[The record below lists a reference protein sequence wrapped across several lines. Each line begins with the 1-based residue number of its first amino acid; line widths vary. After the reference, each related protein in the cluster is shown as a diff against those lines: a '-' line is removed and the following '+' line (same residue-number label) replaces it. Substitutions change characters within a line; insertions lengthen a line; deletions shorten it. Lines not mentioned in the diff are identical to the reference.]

1 MRLVFVAAD
10 PREFTGVLTRAEQ
23 PRRAAIGVDWARTAR
38 LAGHEVMLVAN
49 GIGRE
54 RAAAA
59 AGAGAE
65 AFAAEGI
72 VSTGFCGALAPELGI
87 GDIVAASSV
96 EGPRRQFRACPVS
109 SARVPHRGVVRTIDH
124 VAQTAEEKGQL
135 RATGAAAVEM
145 EAAGVAARAEERRLP
160 FYCIRA
166 VTDLAGETLANDF
179 NRALRSGGYFDT
191 MLILRNSLRDPLVRV
206 PELLRLRERCFLAAN
221 SLGEF
226 FAGCR
231 F

>member
-1 MRLVFVAAD
+1 MRLVFVAAE

-23 PRRAAIGVDWARTAR
+23 SRRARIGVDWARTAR

-49 GIGRE
+49 GIGRV

-59 AGAGAE
+59 AEAAAE
-65 AFAAEGI
+65 AFGAEGI
-72 VSTGFCGALAPELGI
+72 VSTGFCGALAPELEI
-87 GDIVAASSV
+87 GDIVTASSV
-96 EGPRRQFRACPVS
+96 ENHHRQFLARTVS
-109 SARVPHRGVVRTIDH
+109 SARVPHSGVVRTIDH
-124 VAQTAEEKGQL
+124 VAQTAEEKSRL
-135 RATGAAAVEM
+135 RTTGAAAVEM
-145 EAAGVAARAEERRLP
+145 EAAGVAARAEERGLP
-160 FYCIRA
+160 FYCVRA
-166 VTDLAGETLANDF
+166 VTDLAEETLANDF
-179 NRALRSGGYFDT
+179 NRALRSAGYFDT

>member
-23 PRRAAIGVDWARTAR
+23 PRRANIGVDWARIAR
-38 LAGHEVMLVAN
+38 FAGHEVMLVAN
-49 GIGRE
+49 GIGQA

-59 AGAGAE
+59 AGAAAE
-65 AFAAEGI
+65 AFAPEGI
-72 VSTGFCGALAPELGI
+72 VSTGFCGGLAPELGI
-87 GDIVAASSV
+87 ADIVAASAV
-96 EGPRRQFRACPVS
+96 EGRQRQFRACPVS
-109 SARVPHRGVVRTIDH
+109 SERALHSGVVCTIDH
-124 VAQTAEEKGQL
+124 VARTAEEKGRL
-135 RATGAAAVEM
+135 RAGGAAAVEM
-145 EAAGVAARAEERRLP
+145 EAAGVAARAEERGVP
-160 FYCIRA
+160 FYCVRA

-179 NRALRSGGYFDT
+179 NGALRSSGYFDT

-226 FAGCR
+226 FAGCH

>member
-1 MRLVFVAAD
+1 
-10 PREFTGVLTRAEQ
+10 
-23 PRRAAIGVDWARTAR
+23 
-38 LAGHEVMLVAN
+38 
-49 GIGRE
+49 
-54 RAAAA
+54 
-59 AGAGAE
+59 
-65 AFAAEGI
+65 
-72 VSTGFCGALAPELGI
+72 
-87 GDIVAASSV
+87 
-96 EGPRRQFRACPVS
+96 
-109 SARVPHRGVVRTIDH
+109 
-124 VAQTAEEKGQL
+124 
-135 RATGAAAVEM
+135 VEM

-160 FYCIRA
+160 FYCVRA

-179 NRALRSGGYFDT
+179 NRALRSAGYFDT